1 MMSLMQQLWTNKRK
15 FKARKV
21 QFRFMSRI
29 GGDSS
34 FEGFNKIGKF
44 SYFQGK
50 MGLYSYVGDNV
61 VVIGVCVGRFSSIS
75 SNVHVLNG
83 RHPMKEPFVST
94 SPVFYAKNTPVG
106 LSFVQ
111 EQVFDEYAYIAGK
124 EKYQVKIGNDCWIGY
139 GVSIIGGI
147 TIGDGAV
154 VLANATVTKDVPPYA
169 IVGGVPAKIIGYRFD
184 QTTIA
189 KLLEIQWWNRD
200 ESWIKEN
207 ACYFSNIVGFLNL
220 E

>member
-1 MMSLMQQLWTNKRK
+1 
-15 FKARKV
+15 
-21 QFRFMSRI
+21 MSRI
-29 GGDSS
+29 GDGSS

-50 MGLYSYVGDNV
+50 IGVFSYIGDNV
-61 VVIGVCVGRFSSIS
+61 MVIGGCVGRFSSIS

-106 LSFVQ
+106 FSFVK
-111 EQVFDEYAYIAGK
+111 EQVFDEYASIAGK
-124 EKYQVKIGNDCWIGY
+124 EKYQVIIGSDCWIGY

-169 IVGGVPAKIIGYRFD
+169 IIGGVPARIIGYRFD
-184 QTTIA
+184 ETTIA
-189 KLLEIQWWNRD
+189 KLLELKWWNRE
-200 ESWIKEN
+200 ESWIKEK
-207 ACYFSNIVGFLNL
+207 AHLFSDIEGFLKL